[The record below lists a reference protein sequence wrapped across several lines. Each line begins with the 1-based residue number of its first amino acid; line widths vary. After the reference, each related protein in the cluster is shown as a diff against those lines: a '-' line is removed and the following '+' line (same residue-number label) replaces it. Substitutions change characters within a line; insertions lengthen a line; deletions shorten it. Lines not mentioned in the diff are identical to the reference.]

1 MIYCFYQLKMEG
13 DIMRLLIIEDNQKL
27 AGSMKIGLEKEGF
40 YVDISYTGLEGEKK
54 AFVNNYD
61 AVLLD
66 LNLPDK
72 DGLEILQFLRNSSI
86 QIPVLIISARDEI
99 IERALGLDL
108 GADDYITKPFQI
120 IELRA
125 RIQAVIRRFYGRTNP
140 ILSVG
145 LLMLIPSSRK
155 VEYNGIAVTLA
166 AKEFDILEY
175 LLIRHPA
182 VVSMEEIAEH
192 IYDEGF
198 DPSSSVLRVHMTML
212 RKKLTKASGKQLLQ
226 TIRGKGYQLCVE

>member
-1 MIYCFYQLKMEG
+1 
-13 DIMRLLIIEDNQKL
+13 MRLLIIEDNQKL